1 MQNWEIG
8 SLEFSSGFAS
18 NCMTF
23 DNFSVTDRIF
33 CTKLKV
39 PIFTF
44 RKHF

>member
-1 MQNWEIG
+1 MLNWEVG
-8 SLEFSSGFAS
+8 SLGFSSGFAI

-39 PIFTF
+39 LVFYI
-44 RKHF
+44 